1 VKRITLSNLLLTLAD
16 CKEAFEWDGSL
27 RDIYIHDTTLNDW
40 QIFIDLIRHG
50 RYNFSFVTGDNSSSL
65 PDNVQGVF
73 NQQETSLLSISI
85 NGMMANC
92 HFFGI
97 EEIELDID
105 PREVV
110 SEENFRDLMDFIS
123 SLGQALAKQVR
134 ITTENLPNRPL
145 FLFEPENNE
154 VKYFSYG

>member
-1 VKRITLSNLLLTLAD
+1 LSNLLLRLAD

-27 RDIYIHDTTLNDW
+27 LDIYIHETTLHDW
-40 QIFIDLIRHG
+40 QSFIDWMRHS
-50 RYNFSFVTGDNSSSL
+50 RYNFSFASGNNLSSL
-65 PDNVQGVF
+65 PDNVQDVF
-73 NQQETSLLSISI
+73 NEQETSLLSISI
-85 NGMMANC
+85 NEIMANC

-97 EEIELDID
+97 EEIELNID

-123 SLGQALAKQVR
+123 SLGKTLSKQVK
-134 ITTENLPNRPL
+134 ITPENMPNMPL
-145 FLFEPENNE
+145 FLFTPENNE